1 MPSSSVIALLNRI
14 GLTPEDNLLN
24 RANEHQGTTY
34 GAVYMGLWR
43 AFDSF
48 ESAEQEYQGAL
59 ISLAQYVEAEQKSVL
74 AGNAGNSR
82 WIGSYAEKVT
92 SAAADMAS
100 AVKTIMS
107 LNSVLRTL

>member
-1 MPSSSVIALLNRI
+1 MSSAAVTSLLTRV
-14 GLTPEDNLLN
+14 GLTTEDNLLKL
-24 RANEHQGTTY
+24 ANEHRGTTY
-34 GAVYMGLWR
+34 GAVHMGLWR

-59 ISLAQYVEAEQKSVL
+59 ISLAQYVETEQKSVL